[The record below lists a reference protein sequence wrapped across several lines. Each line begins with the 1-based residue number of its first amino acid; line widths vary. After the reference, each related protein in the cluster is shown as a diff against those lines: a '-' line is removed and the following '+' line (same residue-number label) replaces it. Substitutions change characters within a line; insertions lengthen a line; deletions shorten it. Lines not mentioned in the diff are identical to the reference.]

1 MKNSGLNVKN
11 TIKHRPTLISV
22 FCSAPH
28 IIWALLFII
37 IPLIF
42 IAVYAFTDYDM
53 NFSIANFKDF
63 FSEKY
68 LSILVRSIKLS
79 FYATF
84 ICLII
89 GFPAAY
95 FIYRTK
101 PSMQK
106 ILILFVMFPMWM
118 NFLIRTYAWQVILQD
133 KGIINSFLGFLGFA
147 PLKLMYNEGAVVLGM
162 VYDFLPYMI
171 LPIYSVLCKLDF
183 KLVEAALDLGCNH
196 VGVLSRL
203 IIPLSMPGVISGIT
217 MVFVPS
223 ISTFYI
229 SQKLGGGKFYL
240 IGDAIETQYNAN
252 NNHMAA
258 AISFVLMVIILI
270 GMIILR
276 KFSGDDAEE
285 GIMP

>member
-1 MKNSGLNVKN
+1 MKNNGIFVKSGLKKRRN
-11 TIKHRPTLISV
+11 LITV
-22 FCSAPH
+22 FCTSPH
-28 IIWALLFII
+28 IFWAVLFII
-37 IPLIF
+37 VPLIF
-42 IAVYAFTDYDM
+42 IAVYAFTDYNM
-53 NFSIANFKDF
+53 NFSLENFKDF

-68 LSILVRSIKLS
+68 LTILFRSIKLS
-79 FYATF
+79 FYATI
-84 ICLII
+84 ICLLV

-95 FIYRTK
+95 FIYRMK
-101 PSMQK
+101 PSTQK
-106 ILILFVMFPMWM
+106 ILILFVMLPMWM

-133 KGIINSFLGFLGFA
+133 KGIINSFLGVFGIA

-196 VGVLSRL
+196 LGVLGRL
-203 IIPLSMPGVISGIT
+203 IIPLSMPGVISGVT

-270 GMIILR
+270 GMIVLR
-276 KFSGDDAEE
+276 KFSGEEAEE